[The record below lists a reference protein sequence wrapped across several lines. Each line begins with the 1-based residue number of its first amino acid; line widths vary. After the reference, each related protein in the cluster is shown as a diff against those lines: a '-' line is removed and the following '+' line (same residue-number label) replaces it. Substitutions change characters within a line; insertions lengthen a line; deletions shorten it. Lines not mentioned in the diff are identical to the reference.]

1 MDKYHKKGIRIRL
14 FIFDSQ
20 GRRSL
25 IDIPSL
31 SITVQELKKMMVE
44 QGIIENYD
52 YYLKFEGEVLFRE
65 KKLEYY
71 DIEDEDRIY
80 VIKYVIGG

>member
-1 MDKYHKKGIRIRL
+1 
-14 FIFDSQ
+14 
-20 GRRSL
+20 
-25 IDIPSL
+25 
-31 SITVQELKKMMVE
+31 MVE

-71 DIEDEDRIY
+71 DIEDEDTIA
-80 VIKYVIGG
+80 VIGRVMGG